1 MFLLMKNKRIKIVL
15 VMLVMSI
22 SGTVS
27 AEFGP
32 GVWEQLQTRGNTVI
46 VSPITALEVSDQL
59 VVVEFNGGRAKL
71 CAQDSSLND
80 QRVAML
86 REAYKSGESVELG
99 FQGPWNTCLKTIS
112 QRRTNSKS

>member
-1 MFLLMKNKRIKIVL
+1 MSTRRLKIAL
-15 VMLVMSI
+15 ALLVMSI

-27 AEFGP
+27 ASFGP
-32 GVWEQLQTRGNTVI
+32 GVWEQLETRGHTI
-46 VSPITALEVSDQL
+46 VQSKILALEISDQM
-59 VVVEFNGGRAKL
+59 VVVEFDGGRTKL
-71 CAQDSSLND
+71 CATDSSLTD

-86 REAYKSGESVELG
+86 REAFQTGATVDLA

>member
-1 MFLLMKNKRIKIVL
+1 
-15 VMLVMSI
+15 MSI

-27 AEFGP
+27 ASFGP
-32 GVWEQLQTRGNTVI
+32 GVWEQLQERGNTVI
-46 VSPITALEVSDQL
+46 VSKISALEISDQM
-59 VVVEFNGGRAKL
+59 VVVEFEGGRTKL
-71 CAQDSSLND
+71 CSQDSSLND

-86 REAYKSGESVELG
+86 REAFQTGQLVELS

>member
-1 MFLLMKNKRIKIVL
+1 
-15 VMLVMSI
+15 MSI

-27 AEFGP
+27 ASFGP
-32 GVWEQLQTRGNTVI
+32 GVWEQLEARGNTI
-46 VSPITALEVSDQL
+46 VSSRISALEVSDQM
-59 VVVEFNGGRAKL
+59 VVVEFDGGRAKL
-71 CAQDSSLND
+71 CSQDSSLND

-86 REAYKSGESVELG
+86 REAFRSGDVVELS